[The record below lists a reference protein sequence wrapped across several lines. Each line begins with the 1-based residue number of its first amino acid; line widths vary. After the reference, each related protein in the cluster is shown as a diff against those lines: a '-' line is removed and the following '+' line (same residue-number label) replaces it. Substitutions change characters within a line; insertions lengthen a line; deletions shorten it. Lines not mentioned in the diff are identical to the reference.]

1 MSSNLWNDFHSEHE
15 WRFPEIAPW
24 QIQRN
29 LGNPMV
35 DPWER
40 VRVEWMWKRRPNPV
54 MGEGAFGYI
63 LIITIS
69 LLLLTVPHIGIF
81 LDALWLLSC
90 LLLIAFDV
98 VRNVRWRRDYESSL
112 RRMIRT
118 MRSIDR

>member
-1 MSSNLWNDFHSEHE
+1 MSSNFWNDFHSEHE

-35 DPWER
+35 GHWER
-40 VRVEWMWKRRPNPV
+40 VRAEWMWKRRPDPV
-54 MGEGAFGYI
+54 IGEGAFGYI

-69 LLLLTVPHIGIF
+69 VLLLLVPHIGIF

-90 LLLIAFDV
+90 FLLIAFDI

-112 RRMIRT
+112 CRMIRT
-118 MRSIDR
+118 MRSVDR